1 MIKAQVAK
9 ILERLECLNIN
20 NISEIKIPI
29 IEKRVFFLIAVDII
43 ISTKVCRWFYNYR
56 KPH

>member
-29 IEKRVFFLIAVDII
+29 IEKRVFFFD
-43 ISTKVCRWFYNYR
+43 SCRYYYFNESV
-56 KPH
+56 